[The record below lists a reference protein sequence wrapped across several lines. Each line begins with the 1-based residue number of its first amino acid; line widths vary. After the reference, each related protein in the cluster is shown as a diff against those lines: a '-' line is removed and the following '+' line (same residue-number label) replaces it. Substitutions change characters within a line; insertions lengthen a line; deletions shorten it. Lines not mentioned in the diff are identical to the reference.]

1 MFTSQ
6 RCHRGHILALENSI
20 LSLIN
25 DLKENKNITG
35 GLSVTNTG
43 ENSEKV
49 RLQMQKDLNFFISNV

>member
-1 MFTSQ
+1 
-6 RCHRGHILALENSI
+6 LALENSI

-35 GLSVTNTG
+35 GLSVTNTR